1 MKIIR
6 LSKISKFS
14 RYIILS
20 MLFFLIKTNQ
30 SEAVI
35 TLTKISGVPTKSIS
49 DVLDD
54 IIKWVLGFGL
64 MIAVTFLIWGG
75 ITYVTSSGDTTKAE
89 NAKKIVKYSLLG
101 VLVIGFSY
109 AIIAMLDV
117 IFS

>member
-6 LSKISKFS
+6 SSKISKFS
-14 RYIILS
+14 KYIILS
-20 MLFFLIKTNQ
+20 MLFFLTNISQ

-35 TLTKISGVPTKSIS
+35 TLTKISGVPTKPIA

-75 ITYVTSSGDTTKAE
+75 INYVASSGDAQKTE
-89 NAKKIVKYSLLG
+89 NAKKIVKYSIMG
-101 VLVIGFSY
+101 VLVIGLSY
-109 AIIAMLDV
+109 AAIVALDV